1 MKSIIRHIIFALIL
15 LATLGSCRKVVD
27 NIPLARTDDMAIMQ
41 GFLNPD
47 ADTVTIA
54 LSVASGVTKDRK
66 KISLSDLQQASVT
79 IEGNGITKPLQ
90 VLKANQNNIIFYLKK
105 AEMPIVPG
113 MTYTVRAAN
122 GDKFSLEATT
132 TVPSAAF
139 DFDFE
144 TLGPISSPSD
154 GEIYRIKTRVS
165 YNPGVLRFCRINIAT
180 EVYDMNLDYT
190 AYYAADETVSDTTL
204 NGTIETPAFFDTDSA
219 IYELSVSNISEDYY
233 KFVQSMNL
241 VDNADGNPFAEP
253 ARLYTNVKGGTG
265 VLGSMTVKYKEL
277 W

>member
-1 MKSIIRHIIFALIL
+1 MKSITQHIIFALIL
-15 LATLGSCRKVVD
+15 VAALSSCRKVVN
-27 NIPLARTDDMAIMQ
+27 NIPLARTDDMAILQ

-47 ADTVTIA
+47 ADTITIA
-54 LSVASGVTKDRK
+54 LSVASGVTKDK
-66 KISLSDLQQASVT
+66 KTISFTDQKQATVT
-79 IEGNGITKPLQ
+79 IEGNGVTKPLQ
-90 VLKANQNNIIFYLKK
+90 VLKATQTNVIFYLKK
-105 AEMPIVPG
+105 TELPILPG
-113 MTYTVRAAN
+113 ATYTVRAAN

-144 TLGPISSPSD
+144 TQGPISSPSNGD
-154 GEIYRIKTRVS
+154 IYRVKTRVTFH
-165 YNPGVLRFCRINIAT
+165 PGALRFCRMDIAT
-180 EVYDMNLDYT
+180 EVYDMKFNYT
-190 AYYAADETVSDTTL
+190 EYYAADETVSATTV
-204 NGTIETPAFFDTDSA
+204 NGTIETPAFDPDSA
-219 IYELSVSNISEDYY
+219 TYVFSVSNISEDYY

-241 VDNADGNPFAEP
+241 VENADGNPFAEP

>member
-1 MKSIIRHIIFALIL
+1 MRSIIQHIFFALIL
-15 LATLGSCRKVVD
+15 VAALSSCRKVVN

-47 ADTVTIA
+47 ADTITIA
-54 LSVASGVTKDRK
+54 LSVASGVAKDK
-66 KISLSDLQQASVT
+66 KTISLTDLKQAAVT
-79 IEGNGITKPLQ
+79 IEGNGLSKPLQ

-105 AEMPIVPG
+105 TEMPIVPG
-113 MTYTVRAAN
+113 ATYTVRAGN

-144 TLGPISSPSD
+144 TQGPISSPSD
-154 GEIYRIKTRVS
+154 GDIYRVKTTVTFDR
-165 YNPGVLRFCRINIAT
+165 GAMRFCRVDIAT
-180 EVYDMNLDYT
+180 ELYDMKLNYT
-190 AYYAADETVSDTTL
+190 DYYAADETVAATTL
-204 NGTIETPAFFDTDSA
+204 NSTLEIPAFDPDSTTY
-219 IYELSVSNISEDYY
+219 ILSVSNISEDYY

-241 VDNADGNPFAEP
+241 VEHADGNPFAEP
-253 ARLYTNVKGGTG
+253 ARLYTNVKGGAG
-265 VLGSMTVKYKEL
+265 VLGSMTVQYKEL